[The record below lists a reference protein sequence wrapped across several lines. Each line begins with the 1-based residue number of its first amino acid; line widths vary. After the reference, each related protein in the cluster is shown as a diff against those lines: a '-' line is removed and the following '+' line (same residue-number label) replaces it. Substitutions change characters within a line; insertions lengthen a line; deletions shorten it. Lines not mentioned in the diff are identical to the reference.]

1 MPTLE
6 VATTQSDPLSKRW
19 NMPFWSSTCHSDS
32 KEYFLLFTSKG
43 FKINELH
50 NWEYEIFEILLWLK
64 PSWNHGVSMVLQKAE
79 AETNGMRQCPHVAR
93 PLAPLRSIETCVWHY
108 CELVPQP
115 TCSANYKTAS
125 NLSVVTIL
133 LCCPF
138 FLCGIYFVVCF
149 PRVIM
154 PTPSSLLWS
163 LNC

>member
-1 MPTLE
+1 MNTLPCYLSKKSGFLVPTLE

-115 TCSANYKTAS
+115 TCSATRKLPLIYLLS
-125 NLSVVTIL
+125 QFFSVV
-133 LCCPF
+133 
-138 FLCGIYFVVCF
+138 
-149 PRVIM
+149 
-154 PTPSSLLWS
+154 PSSSVVFTLWYVFQG
-163 LNC
+163 